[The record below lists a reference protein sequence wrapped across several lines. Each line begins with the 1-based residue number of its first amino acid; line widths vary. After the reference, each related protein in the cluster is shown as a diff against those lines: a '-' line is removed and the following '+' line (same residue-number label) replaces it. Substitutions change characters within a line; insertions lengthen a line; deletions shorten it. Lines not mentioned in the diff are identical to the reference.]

1 MLFMTEV
8 VCLTWV
14 VCATCVVCVT
24 WVICVTSVVCTHLG
38 LLTSVRRGDSVVSL
52 LVEAGPHFC
61 LYWVFLSHEE
71 EGVVL
76 SCSVSVMGM
85 SFFDVFGLFFMCGGL
100 SMVVGLFLCF
110 VLCVACRT
118 VFIIL
123 LVMPGQLMFCS
134 SSLRTWFS
142 SSSFFSNLFDFNLLQ
157 VNISTIA
164 CVLMYTQIRS
174 SIKCDKTVMYN

>member
-1 MLFMTEV
+1 MGGLCDV
-8 VCLTWV
+8 TW
-14 VCATCVVCVT
+14 VVCVT
-24 WVICVTSVVCTHLG
+24 WVISVTWVVCTHLG
-38 LLTSVRRGDSVVSL
+38 LLTSVSRGDSVVSL
-52 LVEAGPHFC
+52 LVEAGPTFC

-76 SCSVSVMGM
+76 SCSVSGDGDE
-85 SFFDVFGLFFMCGGL
+85 FFDVFGLFFMCGSL
-100 SMVVGLFLCF
+100 FMVVGLFVCF

-118 VFIIL
+118 VFVIL

-134 SSLRTWFS
+134 SSLRTFL
-142 SSSFFSNLFDFNLLQ
+142 SNLFDFNLLQ

-164 CVLMYTQIRS
+164 GVLIYTQIRS